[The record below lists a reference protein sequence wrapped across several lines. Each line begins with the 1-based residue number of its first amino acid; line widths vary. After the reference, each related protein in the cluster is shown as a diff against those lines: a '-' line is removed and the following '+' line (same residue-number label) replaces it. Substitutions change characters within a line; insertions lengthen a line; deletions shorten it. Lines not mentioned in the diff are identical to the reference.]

1 MPLKKTNNL
10 LDKQSLLTS
19 FRIWLIELLK
29 VMGNWISFL
38 RITVNK
44 RVYIKKIKEIAQ
56 QDKRRR
62 LDSRYLKVMGFLV
75 AKGFLY
81 INKRIHLNPNGH
93 INLKDAIWAGRFVE
107 PRILEVLPAAY
118 ERFKRHFSGD
128 AETVEKLEQIID
140 RIKQKSDHKIE
151 FYGISIE
158 KIRPWFF
165 IRLRD
170 GRSKSLN
177 ERKVSKTFRFKPET
191 VDILKK
197 LKDQT
202 GQSETAILEN
212 LISRNAPFDLA

>member
-1 MPLKKTNNL
+1 ME
-10 LDKQSLLTS
+10 
-19 FRIWLIELLK
+19 F
-29 VMGNWISFL
+29 ISPEICFLCFL
-38 RITVNK
+38 RLFAAISK
-44 RVYIKKIKEIAQ
+44 FIAPMKEEERCQRIIQKIKEIAQ

-81 INKRIHLNPNGH
+81 INGKIILNPNGH

-140 RIKQKSDHKIE
+140 GIKQKSNHKTE

-170 GRSKSLN
+170 GRSNSLD

-191 VDILKK
+191 VDKLKK

-202 GQSETAILEN
+202 GQSETAILEI
-212 LISRNAPFDLA
+212 LIS

>member
-1 MPLKKTNNL
+1 M
-10 LDKQSLLTS
+10 
-19 FRIWLIELLK
+19 
-29 VMGNWISFL
+29 
-38 RITVNK
+38 NK
-44 RVYIKKIKEIAQ
+44 RVYIKKIKEMAE

-62 LDSRYLKVMGFLV
+62 LDPRYLKVMGFLV

-81 INKRIHLNPNGH
+81 INKKILLNPNGH
-93 INLKDAIWAGRFVE
+93 INLTDAIWAGRFVE

-118 ERFKRHFSGD
+118 GRFKKHFSGD

-170 GRSKSLN
+170 GRSKPLD

-212 LISRNAPFDLA
+212 LISRNAPLDLA

>member
-1 MPLKKTNNL
+1 M
-10 LDKQSLLTS
+10 
-19 FRIWLIELLK
+19 
-29 VMGNWISFL
+29 
-38 RITVNK
+38 NK

-81 INKRIHLNPNGH
+81 INKKIHLNPNGH

-140 RIKQKSDHKIE
+140 MIKQKSDHKIE
-151 FYGISIE
+151 FYEISIE

-170 GRSKSLN
+170 GRSKSLDDRSVTSPWRSPIPASPCLRSTRFVGSRSCAGSIA
-177 ERKVSKTFRFKPET
+177 EFRA
-191 VDILKK
+191 
-197 LKDQT
+197 T
-202 GQSETAILEN
+202 GPA
-212 LISRNAPFDLA
+212 RCVANAPLAVAPCH